1 MTLRQAQDGAVGVG
15 VIGAGVISAHYLAHL
30 TAFPDV
36 EVRFVADID
45 TDRAAQRAEEY
56 GVARSGTT
64 AELLADDGV
73 EIVVNLTLPAV
84 HTEVDLQIIAAGKHV
99 WSEKPIALDAEDA
112 QRVLGAADAAGV
124 RVAVAPDTMLGAG
137 MQTAFRAIAEGRIGT
152 PLSASTM
159 VLNPGPD
166 RWHPAPEFLFQRGG
180 GPLLDLGPY
189 YLTMLASVFGSVA
202 RVSAVSSIARAQRVI
217 GQGPR
222 AGTAFDVE
230 VPTHVGLLLDFAS
243 GASAQSTFSFQS
255 ALPRPG
261 FVEISGTDGV
271 LVLPDPNMFEGDTLL
286 YTNTSWEGLTGH
298 ETPEPE
304 VIAATGATAGRGLGV
319 LDLARSI
326 RAGVPE
332 RATGAL
338 GAHVLDVMLAAS
350 RAAETHEVVEVTTE
364 APRPEPLPADWDP
377 YVRTID

>member
-1 MTLRQAQDGAVGVG
+1 MTGAVGVG

-45 TDRAAQRAEEY
+45 TARAAARAEEY
-56 GVARSGTT
+56 RVAGSGTT
-64 AELLADDGV
+64 AELLADDGI

-99 WSEKPIALDAEDA
+99 WSEKPIALAADDA
-112 QRVLGAADAAGV
+112 QRVLQAASAAGV
-124 RVAVAPDTMLGAG
+124 RVAVAPDTVLGAG
-137 MQTAFRAIAEGRIGT
+137 MQTAFRAVADGRIGT

-202 RVSAVSSIARAQRVI
+202 RVSAVSSIARAEREI

-222 AGTAFDVE
+222 AGERFPVE

-261 FVEISGTDGV
+261 FVEITGTEGV

-286 YTNTSWEGLTGH
+286 YTTESWRGLTGQQV
-298 ETPEPE
+298 PEPE
-304 VIAATGATAGRGLGV
+304 VIEARGATAGRGLGV

-332 RATGAL
+332 RASGAL

-350 RAAETHEVVEVTTE
+350 SAAETASVVGVESQ
-364 APRPEPLPADWDP
+364 APKPEPLPADWDP
-377 YVRTID
+377 YARTLH